1 MKIFFWIL
9 FIYVLYTYVGYAIFL
24 TFITLVRKKI
34 VVKKDSYPFVS
45 MIIAAYNEEK
55 AIEEKIKNSLALD
68 YPEEKLE
75 IIVGSDA
82 SSDRTDEIVSRYRS
96 EGIKLL
102 RLNRRG
108 GKTAVQNMVVKKT
121 KGEILVFSDATT
133 IYRPDVIKKL
143 ARNFADPGVGCV
155 GGEEIFI
162 KPGSTSVGSQVS
174 LSWSYERLLR
184 RMESRFNTMIGV
196 SGCIFAVRKELYEP
210 LEESLIED
218 FVLPLKVISRGYRV
232 VCEPKAIGYEAPP
245 PGRKGEF
252 KRKTRIVA
260 GGWQGVFHA
269 KVLFNPFKFPLVSFQ
284 LISHKI
290 FRWLTPLFLPFLFF
304 SNIMLLRGHPFYL
317 VVGLC
322 QIAFLLLAVI
332 GYSLPEKG
340 CRFPKI
346 PFYFILVNLAAFW
359 GMIKFLRGG
368 HKTIWEPVR

>member
-1 MKIFFWIL
+1 
-9 FIYVLYTYVGYAIFL
+9 
-24 TFITLVRKKI
+24 
-34 VVKKDSYPFVS
+34 
-45 MIIAAYNEEK
+45 
-55 AIEEKIKNSLALD
+55 
-68 YPEEKLE
+68 
-75 IIVGSDA
+75 
-82 SSDRTDEIVSRYRS
+82 
-96 EGIKLL
+96 
-102 RLNRRG
+102 
-108 GKTAVQNMVVKKT
+108 
-121 KGEILVFSDATT
+121 
-133 IYRPDVIKKL
+133 
-143 ARNFADPGVGCV
+143 
-155 GGEEIFI
+155 
-162 KPGSTSVGSQVS
+162 
-174 LSWSYERLLR
+174 
-184 RMESRFNTMIGV
+184 MIGV

-232 VCEPKAIGYEAPP
+232 VCEPEAIGYEAPP

-269 KVLFNPFKFPLVSFQ
+269 KVLFNPFKLPLVSFQ

-290 FRWLTPLFLPFLFF
+290 FRWLTPLSLPFLFF